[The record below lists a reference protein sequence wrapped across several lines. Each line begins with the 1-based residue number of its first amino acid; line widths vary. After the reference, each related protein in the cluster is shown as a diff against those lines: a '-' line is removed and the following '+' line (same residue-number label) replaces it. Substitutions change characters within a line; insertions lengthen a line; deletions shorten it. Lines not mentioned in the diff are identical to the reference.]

1 MRRTYTQFNE
11 LVGQTIVSI
20 VEDDDWI
27 SIKTEQGNT
36 YGMGHEQD

>member
-1 MRRTYTQFNE
+1 MKRTYTQFNE

-20 VEDDDWI
+20 EQDDDGL